1 MSAIDTPEFRRLAL
15 LAAGVD
21 PSQIPS
27 ILDTAEWRRM
37 ILVAIDA
44 MAGGGS
50 NLADPIFSSGG
61 ISALTTA
68 QQAEIKKGSLVITTD
83 GRRFI
88 YKGTGSKTDETN
100 YVELADITPVTSQ
113 AFQVKN
119 VSIGQYSNG
128 MNVIGGTPLETIF
141 KNMLTKFTAPTL
153 SLAFS
158 SGTPTLVELRE
169 TWGTT
174 LSRNYSPNDSPGIN
188 GYSLL
193 KIDPVQSTI
202 DSGGSNLPASWLI
215 PSAPILANTE
225 FRLDVAY
232 QGTVG
237 NPQLSPG
244 QVQASAFVNV
254 GRKSF
259 FGADTQT
266 SAVTNSSTVRALVG
280 GAGSSGP
287 TINLGN
293 GSTYTLKIPAGTRRI
308 TIAYPASIADNLLTD
323 GSVRYVEAGN
333 IEVRSSFVE
342 TFASGTTRIQ
352 VSSAVA
358 GQDLIDYKVYTYL
371 APSAFGNDATYIIT
385 I

>member
-21 PSQIPS
+21 PSKIPS

-37 ILVAIDA
+37 ILVAIDT
-44 MAGGGS
+44 MSGGG
-50 NLADPIFSSGG
+50 NLAEPVISSGG
-61 ISALTTA
+61 LSALTTA
-68 QQAEIKKGSLVITTD
+68 QQDEIKKGTLVITTD

-88 YKGTGSKTDETN
+88 YKGTGSKTSEAS

-113 AFQVKN
+113 AFQVKG
-119 VSIGQYSNG
+119 VSIGQYSNNMG
-128 MNVIGGTPLETIF
+128 VAAGTPLETIF
-141 KNMLTKFTAPTL
+141 RNMLTKFNAPTL
-153 SLAFS
+153 SLSFS
-158 SGTPTLVELRE
+158 SGTPTLIELRE
-169 TWGTT
+169 SWGTT
-174 LSRNYSPNDSPGIN
+174 LSGNYTPNDSPGIN
-188 GYSLL
+188 SYSLI
-193 KIDPVQSTI
+193 KIETLTTPI
-202 DSGGSNLPASWLI
+202 ASGNSLPPSWTI
-215 PSAPILANTE
+215 PSSSILQNTE

-237 NPQLSPG
+237 NPQLAPG
-244 QVQASAFVNV
+244 TVQASAFVNV

-266 SAVTNSSTVRALVG
+266 SAVTNSATVRALTG

>member
-21 PSQIPS
+21 PAKIPP

-44 MAGGGS
+44 MSGGG
-50 NLADPIFSSGG
+50 NLAEPIISSGG
-61 ISALTTA
+61 LNALTTA

-88 YKGTGSKTDETN
+88 YKGVGSKTVEES

-113 AFQVKN
+113 TFQVQN
-119 VSIGQYSNG
+119 VSIGSYSNG
-128 MNVIGGTPLETIF
+128 VNILAGTPLETIF
-141 KNMLTKFTAPTL
+141 RNMLIQFSAPTL
-153 SLAFS
+153 SLSFS
-158 SGTPTLVELRE
+158 AGTPSLVELRE

-174 LSRNYSPNDSPGIN
+174 IFRNYAPNNSPGTN
-188 GYSLL
+188 GYNLFRFNPN
-193 KIDPVQSTI
+193 PVSI
-202 DSGGSNLPASWLI
+202 DSGSSTVPLSWPIAPAPL
-215 PSAPILANTE
+215 LQNTE
-225 FRLDVAY
+225 FRLEVAY
-232 QGTVG
+232 QGTGG
-237 NPQLSPG
+237 NPQLDPG
-244 QVQASAFVNV
+244 VVSASAFVNV

-266 SAVTNSSTVRALVG
+266 AAVSNSATVRALVG
-280 GAGSSGP
+280 GAGSSGG

-293 GSTYTLKIPAGTRRI
+293 GSTYTLKIPAGSRRV
-308 TIAYPASIADNLLTD
+308 TIAYPASITDNLLTD

-371 APSAFGNDATYIIT
+371 APSAFGNDATYVIT